1 MELKL
6 LDRENRLVGEGPLYD
21 EQKGLLYTLDIRNKS
36 VIRTELATGE
46 QTVTVYPQEIGCI
59 ALTCSGRLLGA
70 MVDGIYYL
78 EAKGRLRPFLIPGE
92 IDGRRFNDG
101 KVGPDGWFYVGT
113 ISTGAEADGAFYRVS
128 PTGEF
133 TRLLYPVGNS
143 NGLAWSPSG
152 KKLYYCDTR
161 SHRIDVFDFDEAAH
175 TIANRRCLM
184 EIPGEL
190 GSPDGMTID
199 ARGHLWVA
207 LWGGYGLLH
216 IDPVKQTIVEKLPFP
231 AKNVTCCTFVGDR
244 LDRLA
249 VTTAAFGTDPAA
261 NPREG
266 NTFLLTP
273 GACGMVTNRFQ
284 DIQTNTRCFL

>member
-1 MELKL
+1 MEMNI
-6 LDRENRLVGEGPLYD
+6 LDSANRLVGEGPLYD
-21 EQKGLLYTLDIRNKS
+21 EQGGLLYTLDIRGKS
-36 VIRTELATGE
+36 VIRTELATGK

-59 ALTCSGRLLGA
+59 ALTASGQLLGA

-78 EAKGRLRPFLIPGE
+78 EPDGTLRPFLIPEE
-92 IDGRRFNDG
+92 IAGRRFNDG

-128 PTGEF
+128 PRGEF

-143 NGLAWSPSG
+143 NGLAWHPNG
-152 KKLYYCDTR
+152 KLLYYCDTR
-161 SHRIDVFDFDEAAH
+161 SHQIDVFDFDGEEH
-175 TIANRRCLM
+175 TIANRRCVIQ
-184 EIPGEL
+184 IPNEL

-199 ARGHLWVA
+199 ADGHLWVA

-216 IDPVKQTIVEKLPFP
+216 IDPQRQTIVEKLPFP
-231 AKNVTCCTFVGDR
+231 AKNVTCCTFVGEK
-244 LDRLA
+244 LDHLA

-266 NTFLLTP
+266 NTFLLKP
-273 GACGMVTNRFQ
+273 GACGLATNRFR
-284 DIQTNTRCFL
+284 DI